1 MFSYKLKTYVI
12 VVLVAMGMQS
22 CMKDVDFTQA
32 GDISLQ
38 PRIQSDLLIF
48 DVNQEDFLDVKT
60 GELKTV
66 IRDTVRLE
74 FLDDSY
80 IQKDL
85 ATVEFKFRYHNTF
98 PQSFYNK
105 ISFLSE
111 SDRPQHKVEFF
122 IGAGGKEDPA
132 VTEKIELIDRDQIG
146 VIKRSIKMVVEIQA
160 IPGEESFEGNLD
172 FASKGLF
179 SFEF

>member
-1 MFSYKLKTYVI
+1 MFSYKLNFYFI
-12 VVLVAMGMQS
+12 VAIVTMGMQS
-22 CMKDVDFTQA
+22 CVKDVDFNQA

-38 PRIQSDLLIF
+38 PKIQSDLLIF
-48 DVNQEDFLDVKT
+48 DVDQDDFLNVKT
-60 GELKTV
+60 GKLNTV

-80 IQKDL
+80 IQNDL
-85 ATVEFKFRYHNTF
+85 ATVEFKFRYQNTF
-98 PQSFYNK
+98 PQSFHNK

-111 SDRPQHKVEFF
+111 SDRPQHTVEFF